1 MTSSDY
7 AYCAEITVTSVRSLC
22 VSCLRGHCWHH
33 QCRLFFLI
41 FRYHRGGDLPSRPPL
56 SILSFPSPP
65 FRVSLFCV
73 SVLRPSSPLCVNP
86 TRGRETSDGSSSWHR
101 VCFLLFLS
109 FLSSDVCGEGA
120 KIGALPSQVFRLGV
134 DHPHGVGVYG

>member
-1 MTSSDY
+1 MRTARRLRSPVCGR
-7 AYCAEITVTSVRSLC
+7 CAFHASVVTAGIISVDC
-22 VSCLRGHCWHH
+22 
-33 QCRLFFLI
+33 FLI

-134 DHPHGVGVYG
+134 DRPHGVGVYG